1 MSIFLNRKTTRNF
14 NQPMCKAAKVTIVEV
29 CDISICGGICGFDI
43 FYRHVWGAKNSNK
56 NMTYFG
62 AQVEEIVDIG
72 SFSPEDI
79 HIPSIYVDRV
89 VKGASYEKRIEVRKT
104 PEPVWSSHLE
114 LFISLFS
121 PYCLLCAHLTLQ
133 ECVACSGLFYLQKR
147 LVQSSKE
154 EKPKVKQDSDIT
166 RERIIRRA
174 ALEFE
179 DGMYGILQ

>member
-104 PEPVWSSHLE
+104 PEPVWS
-114 LFISLFS
+114 
-121 PYCLLCAHLTLQ
+121 
-133 ECVACSGLFYLQKR
+133 
-147 LVQSSKE
+147 
-154 EKPKVKQDSDIT
+154 
-166 RERIIRRA
+166 
-174 ALEFE
+174 
-179 DGMYGILQ
+179 